1 MTDMNNKCVFTL
13 PSPTYAMK
21 AKKLLGRSGI
31 YSEVIKLSPERVKKG
46 CRNGIEL
53 ECAEVRRAGA
63 ILTENRINYSDI
75 YGT

>member
-1 MTDMNNKCVFTL
+1 MNNKCVFTL

-21 AKKLLGRSGI
+21 AKKILGQSGI

-53 ECAEVRRAGA
+53 ACVDVKRAGM
-63 ILTENRINYSDI
+63 ILTESRINYSDI
-75 YGT
+75 YGM